1 MGGEDEGN
9 TIISFTDLTQI
20 LSTAPV
26 LSFTEGGG
34 ALPLSAPSGAKSWS
48 GCQLPSL
55 IR

>member
-34 ALPLSAPSGAKSWS
+34 HFPCQHLQGPNHGQGAN
-48 GCQLPSL
+48 CQV
-55 IR
+55 